1 MRWSSALSHCTP
13 KKWRGRTVLQT
24 ADTLKMNMSDKL
36 FHMTSQTIF
45 NCEYSVWLT
54 MILLQF

>member
-1 MRWSSALSHCTP
+1 
-13 KKWRGRTVLQT
+13 
-24 ADTLKMNMSDKL
+24 MNMSDKL